1 MTLPSITTQPVFY
14 LILIPLIGVFVILF
28 TNNDKLL
35 QPLWQSVLQEENQ
48 QGMPKEGR
56 PLPL

>member
-14 LILIPLIGVFVILF
+14 LILIPLIGIFVILF

-35 QPLWQSVLQEENQ
+35 QPVWQSVLQEENQ
-48 QGMPKEGR
+48 QRMPKG
-56 PLPL
+56 LPL